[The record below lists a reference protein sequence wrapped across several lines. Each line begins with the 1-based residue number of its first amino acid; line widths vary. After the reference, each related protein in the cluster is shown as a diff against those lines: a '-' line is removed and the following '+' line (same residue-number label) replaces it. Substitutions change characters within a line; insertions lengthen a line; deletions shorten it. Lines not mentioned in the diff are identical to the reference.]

1 MLASQLGSPQQL
13 PQQMAQEGSEL
24 GSDIFKPPNDTGQ
37 LTSAHDTLLSLT
49 FCKDIFKAGIHT
61 ALKLGESDSDV
72 GLCDLGLQGSE

>member
-1 MLASQLGSPQQL
+1 MLASLLGSPQQL

-24 GSDIFKPPNDTGQ
+24 GCDIFKPPNDTG
-37 LTSAHDTLLSLT
+37 HDTLLSLT

-72 GLCDLGLQGSE
+72 GLCDLGL